1 MKFVFDVAQCQIL
14 IRRFALANTLIA
26 GQATADG
33 ISGRVSGRTGAH
45 ATDRAGARM
54 LIRSWQHF
62 APTSEG
68 GLQVVEV
75 TDETLF

>member
-33 ISGRVSGRTGAH
+33 IGGRVLGVPARTPRIGA
-45 ATDRAGARM
+45 AR
-54 LIRSWQHF
+54 
-62 APTSEG
+62 G
-68 GLQVVEV
+68 C
-75 TDETLF
+75 

>member
-33 ISGRVSGRTGAH
+33 IGAEHVNEFETQGVKSLASG
-45 ATDRAGARM
+45 
-54 LIRSWQHF
+54 
-62 APTSEG
+62 
-68 GLQVVEV
+68 
-75 TDETLF
+75 